1 MTKNQ
6 IIQQY
11 KNEALNSIA
20 KIYHPK
26 YHFRY
31 DQWSEDSLS
40 EQREDEIRSIIRK
53 MNKNIEETKKK
64 EKEIESK
71 KTNNNEHIRTL

>member
-1 MTKNQ
+1 MTKNE
-6 IIQQY
+6 IIRQY
-11 KNEALNSIA
+11 KSEALNSIA

-31 DQWSEDSLS
+31 EQWSEDSLA

-64 EKEIESK
+64 FKEIELK
-71 KTNNNEHIRTL
+71 KTKEESKI